1 MQEKP
6 WLKLPLDLLQEK
18 ELSLSAKVI
27 YVYMLWRY
35 TFFVKERQ
43 GLYFESQETVASA
56 CGVSRKTVN
65 ESVQKLSSLGWMS
78 YKKNSNATSTYTV
91 KDVFNLYE
99 TRRKTAPQEE
109 EDAF

>member
-6 WLKLPLDLLQEK
+6 WLKLPLELLQEK

-65 ESVQKLSSLGWMS
+65 ESIHCSFGTDKEKSS
-78 YKKNSNATSTYTV
+78 YSTEAIGG
-91 KDVFNLYE
+91 FLI
-99 TRRKTAPQEE
+99 
-109 EDAF
+109 